1 MQITPD
7 PSLAH
12 KIYYYDGK
20 IVLEFINSALEL
32 LRFSFSCKIMV
43 YIYIYIYIYIDR

>member
-7 PSLAH
+7 PSPAY
-12 KIYYYDGK
+12 KILYYYDGK

-43 YIYIYIYIYIDR
+43 YIYIYI